1 MIFLMYGEKLEQ
13 DTDTKYFGVVF
24 DETLSRRPHI
34 HIYYTSNKI
43 NKGIGI

>member
-1 MIFLMYGEKLEQ
+1 MIFLMYRGKLEQ
-13 DTDTKYFGVVF
+13 KTDTKYFGVVF
-24 DETLSRRPHI
+24 DETLSWRP